1 MTTTAY
7 PTARR
12 FVPAQFSLRLQ
23 RNLMQRANPLTRRR
37 KTIEHVGALWVA
49 TLTYTPHS
57 WADMAVIEAFWN
69 AATDADIVLSL
80 WHLARPLP
88 RGTLQANTTT
98 SASAAE
104 GASAININATTGLTL
119 LAGDMLSVVT
129 AAGVQFVQVVADIT
143 SSASVMTGVSFV
155 PPLVAAVNSSA
166 AVVVDKPTSLFR
178 LEEPV
183 VPATYQAGHAPAF
196 AVVLIEDP
204 AW

>member
-1 MTTTAY
+1 MTTVAY
-7 PTARR
+7 PSTDA
-12 FVPAQFSLRLQ
+12 FLVESFSLGLQ
-23 RNLMQRANPLTRRR
+23 RNLSQRANPLTRRR

-49 TLTYTPHS
+49 TLNYPPTEY
-57 WADMAVIEAFWN
+57 ADRAQLEAFWN

-104 GASAININATTGLTL
+104 GASAISINATTGLTL

-129 AAGVQFVQVVADIT
+129 AAGVQLVQVVANIT
-143 SSASVMTGVSFV
+143 SVSSVMTGVSFV
-155 PPLVAAVNSSA
+155 PPLVAAVNSGA
-166 AVVVDKPTSLFR
+166 AVVVDKPTSTFR

-183 VPATYQAGHAPAF
+183 VTATYQAGHAPAF

>member
-1 MTTTAY
+1 MSTAY
-7 PTARR
+7 PTSRL
-12 FVPAQFSLRLQ
+12 FVPAEFSMRLQ
-23 RNLMQRANPLTRRR
+23 RNLTQRANPLTRRR
-37 KTIEHVGALWVA
+37 KTIEHAGALWIV
-49 TLTYTPHS
+49 TLTYSPHS
-57 WADMAVIEAFWN
+57 WADMAQLEAWWN
-69 AATDADIVLSL
+69 AATDADIVLSM
-80 WHLARPLP
+80 WHMARPLP

-129 AAGVQFVQVVADIT
+129 TAGVQLVQVVANIT
-143 SSASVMTGVSFV
+143 SSAGVMTGVSFV
-155 PPLVAAVNSSA
+155 PPLVAAVNSGA

-178 LEEPV
+178 LDEPV
-183 VPATYQAGHAPAF
+183 VTATYQAGRAPAF

>member
-1 MTTTAY
+1 MTTTTY
-7 PTARR
+7 PTSRL
-12 FVPAQFSLRLQ
+12 FVPAEFSMRLQ
-23 RNLMQRANPLTRRR
+23 RNLSQRANPITRRR
-37 KTIEHVGALWVA
+37 KTIEHAGALWIV
-49 TLTYTPHS
+49 TITYAPHS
-57 WADMAVIEAFWN
+57 WAEMAQLEAWWN
-69 AATDADIVLSL
+69 AATDADIVIAL

-104 GASAININATTGLTL
+104 GASAISVNATTGLTL

-129 AAGVQFVQVVADIT
+129 AAGVQLVQVVADIT
-143 SSASVMTGVSFV
+143 SSAGVMTGVSFV
-155 PPLVAAVNSSA
+155 PPLVAAVNSGA

-183 VPATYQAGHAPAF
+183 VPAVYQAGHAPAF
-196 AVVLIEDP
+196 AVVLVEDP